1 MDPSVDA
8 KQRHLPSRLTV
19 LNPLA
24 VAAALVAVVVSHAS
38 CSPVNLN
45 LLADAVLQLE
55 AVDVQRLLHRRP

>member
-1 MDPSVDA
+1 MDA

-38 CSPVNLN
+38 CSPVNQN
-45 LLADAVLQLE
+45 RPADAVLQLE
-55 AVDVQRLLHRRP
+55 AADVQRLRLLHRRP